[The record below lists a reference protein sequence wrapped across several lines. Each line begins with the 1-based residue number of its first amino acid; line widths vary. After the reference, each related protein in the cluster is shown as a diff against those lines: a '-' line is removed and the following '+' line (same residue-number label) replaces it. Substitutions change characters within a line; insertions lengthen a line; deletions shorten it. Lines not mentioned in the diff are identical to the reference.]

1 MDVKRATSGTE
12 TDFQT
17 SSEMLLHDVTAA
29 AFDISAALIVVL
41 DRVGRIIRFNAACER
56 LTGLRE
62 VDIVGQLLWPLVL
75 DATEAARS
83 AIVYAQITPGN
94 TIGAYENY
102 WLTALGERRYITWA
116 TTYLLDALGE
126 IGLVVATGL
135 DVTTER
141 QTRLE
146 REEGE
151 KRFRILFER
160 SGDGV
165 VLIDPHDPEIA
176 WRIVDC
182 NAAFAR
188 MNGYTCGELI
198 GQSIDILHEDDLMAR
213 EGPHWLKWIRT
224 HVTEARGEGTH
235 RHRDGHVYPIETSSS
250 LIVLD
255 GKELVLGLDR
265 DISERKQAETQ
276 LQALTERFEHAA
288 HHDLL
293 TGLPNRA
300 MLMDRLALELTRAKR
315 SGTEVALMFLDLDD
329 FKRINDTLGH
339 PVGDDL
345 LREVA
350 DRIGRTLRPSDMVAR
365 VGGDEFV
372 IVVPDLLNMHQAARV
387 AQRLQ
392 AALTQPVAIGSLTVT
407 VGCSIGI
414 SISPQD
420 GTEVD
425 ELLRHADLAMYEI
438 KKEGKNAVRFF
449 APVMN
454 TAAQTRLKLET
465 RLRKAITER
474 SLALHYQPQIDV
486 KSGRLVGLEALAR
499 WTDSELGMV
508 SPEEFIPVA
517 EDTGLIVQLGGW
529 VLDEACRQAASW
541 SLTVPMAVNIS
552 PMQLLR
558 PEFVNTVSDTLKR
571 HKLPPQLLKLEL
583 TERLNIRDPHL
594 AAHRLSSLRALG
606 VTLSLDDFGAGQ
618 SALASLMSLPF
629 QEVKLDRSLL
639 CRITEDPSSW
649 QVMGALLTL
658 TRGLNLLAVVEGV
671 ETPDQLN
678 VLRSLGCA
686 TVQGYLMGRPE
697 EPLTLARRLWP
708 SQDGAHQIP
717 GAIPLPMQEGRAI
730 SRVVSD
736 LVGPDL

>member
-1 MDVKRATSGTE
+1 VQVDAKRATSGSE
-12 TDFQT
+12 ADVQI
-17 SSEMLLHDVTAA
+17 SSEALLHDVTAA

-41 DRVGRIIRFNAACER
+41 DRTGRIIRFNAACER

-62 VDIVGQLLWPLVL
+62 AGIVGQLLWPLVL

-83 AIVYAQITPGN
+83 AVVYAQIKPGN
-94 TIGAYENY
+94 AIGAYENY

-135 DVTTER
+135 DVTEER
-141 QTRLE
+141 RTRLE

-165 VLIDPHDPEIA
+165 VLIDPHDAMIP

-188 MNGYTCGELI
+188 MNGYTCEELI
-198 GQSIDILHEDDLMAR
+198 GQSIDVLHEDDLMAR
-213 EGPHWLKWIRT
+213 EGPHWLEWIRT

-250 LIVLD
+250 LIVL
-255 GKELVLGLDR
+255 GGQELVLGLDR
-265 DISERKQAETQ
+265 NILERKQAETQ

-315 SGTEVALMFLDLDD
+315 SGTEVAVMFLDLDD
-329 FKRINDTLGH
+329 FKRVNDTLGH

-392 AALTQPVAIGSLTVT
+392 DALAQPVAIGSLTVT
-407 VGCSIGI
+407 VGCSVGI
-414 SISPQD
+414 SVSPQD

-449 APVMN
+449 APAMN
-454 TAAQTRLKLET
+454 TAAQARMRLET
-465 RLRKAITER
+465 RLRNAVAVGGGG
-474 SLALHYQPQIDV
+474 LALHYQPQIDV

-499 WTDSELGMV
+499 WTDSELGVV
-508 SPEEFIPVA
+508 SPETFIPVA

-552 PMQLLR
+552 PLQLLR
-558 PEFVNTVSDTLKR
+558 PEFVDTVSDTLRR
-571 HKLPPQLLKLEL
+571 HKIPPQLLKLEL

-639 CRITEDPSSW
+639 LRITADPASW
-649 QVMGALLTL
+649 QVMGALLAL
-658 TRGLNLLAVVEGV
+658 ARGLNLLVVVEGV

-678 VLRSLGCA
+678 VLRSLGCE
-686 TVQGYLMGRPE
+686 TVQGYLTGRPE

-708 SQDGAHQIP
+708 SRDERMYTSA
-717 GAIPLPMQEGRAI
+717 
-730 SRVVSD
+730 
-736 LVGPDL
+736 

>member
-1 MDVKRATSGTE
+1 M
-12 TDFQT
+12 
-17 SSEMLLHDVTAA
+17 HDVTAA

-41 DRVGRIIRFNAACER
+41 DRAGRIIRFNAACER
-56 LTGLRE
+56 LTGHRE
-62 VDIVGQLLWPLVL
+62 ADVVGHLLWPLVM
-75 DATEAARS
+75 DATETERS
-83 AIVYAQITPGN
+83 FSTYAQLIPGN
-94 TIGAYENY
+94 PVGKYENY
-102 WLTALGERRYITWA
+102 WLTPSGEHRYITWA
-116 TTYLLDALGE
+116 TTHMLDAAGE
-126 IGLVVATGL
+126 IAIVVCTGL
-135 DVTTER
+135 DVTEER
-141 QTRLE
+141 RTRLE
-146 REEGE
+146 QEEGE

-165 VLIDPHDPEIA
+165 VLIDPHDTVIP

-182 NAAFAR
+182 NAAFSQ
-188 MNGYTCGELI
+188 MNGYTCEELI
-198 GQSIDILHEDDLMAR
+198 GQSIDVLHEDDLMAR
-213 EGPHWLKWIRT
+213 EGHHWLVWIRT
-224 HVTEARGEGTH
+224 QMTEARGEGKH

-250 LIVLD
+250 LIVLN
-255 GKELVLGLDR
+255 GQELVLGLDR
-265 DISERKQAETQ
+265 NISERKQAELQ

-315 SGTEVALMFLDLDD
+315 SGTEVAVMFVDLDD
-329 FKRINDTLGH
+329 FKRVNDTLGH

-392 AALTQPVAIGSLTVT
+392 DALAQPVAIGNLTVT
-407 VGCSIGI
+407 VGCSVGI
-414 SISPQD
+414 SVSPQD
-420 GTEVD
+420 GSEVD

-449 APVMN
+449 APAMN
-454 TAAQTRLKLET
+454 TAAQARMRLET
-465 RLRKAITER
+465 RLRNAVAVR
-474 SLALHYQPQIDV
+474 GLALHYQPQIDV
-486 KSGRLVGLEALAR
+486 KSGQLAGLEALVR
-499 WTDSELGMV
+499 WTDSELGVV

-517 EDTGLIVQLGGW
+517 EDTGLIVQLGAW
-529 VLDEACRQAASW
+529 VLDEACRQAATW
-541 SLTVPMAVNIS
+541 ALTVPMAVNIS
-552 PMQLLR
+552 PVQILR
-558 PEFVNTVSDTLKR
+558 PEFVETVSDALKR
-571 HKLPPQLLKLEL
+571 HSIPPQLLKLEL
-583 TERLNIRDPHL
+583 TERLNIRDSHL
-594 AAHRLSSLRALG
+594 AAHRLTSLRALG

-639 CRITEDPSSW
+639 SRITDDPASW
-649 QVMGALLTL
+649 QIMGALLAL
-658 TRGLNLLAVVEGV
+658 AHGLNLLVVVEGV
-671 ETPDQLN
+671 ETLDQLN
-678 VLRSLGCA
+678 VLRSLGCE

-708 SQDGAHQIP
+708 SRN
-717 GAIPLPMQEGRAI
+717 ERAYT
-730 SRVVSD
+730 
-736 LVGPDL
+736 PT